1 MLIIISCISIIYK
14 VIHNN
19 VDNLR
24 LNVKMRVIPN
34 SNSIIK
40 TPEVQLSVTIFAF
53 LTLNTAT

>member
-24 LNVKMRVIPN
+24 LNVFLTH
-34 SNSIIK
+34 NSIIK

>member
-1 MLIIISCISIIYK
+1 MLITICCISIIYK

-34 SNSIIK
+34 S
-40 TPEVQLSVTIFAF
+40 
-53 LTLNTAT
+53 